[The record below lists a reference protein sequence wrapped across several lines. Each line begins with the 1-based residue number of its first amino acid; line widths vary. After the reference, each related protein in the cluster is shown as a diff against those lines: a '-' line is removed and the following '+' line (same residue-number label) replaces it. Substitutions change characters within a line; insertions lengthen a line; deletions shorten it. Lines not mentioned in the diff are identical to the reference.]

1 MGLGAAGPLEE
12 ASLPWPSLQHTC
24 STPSPGP
31 GQVEG
36 WGWGLGHARQ
46 REQARGTRRPVPL
59 GAGLH
64 APAPGLW
71 TPQPRGQARP
81 GPLLGSTVRTP
92 FGLALTLPVEWPLP
106 FHKGCLGT
114 FTPTPGALSS
124 CFWLT
129 LPCLLGAEDASG
141 ISCPACVGM
150 APPTRR
156 PCPSWSPSDL
166 LGGLSSPGPSSQCWS
181 PHLGAVWHRNEVP
194 GGMLLASQ
202 TGSQWSV
209 ATVGRDSVDQ
219 YSR

>member
-1 MGLGAAGPLEE
+1 MGLEAAGPLEE

-24 STPSPGP
+24 SAPSPGP

-46 REQARGTRRPVPL
+46 REQAGGTWRPVPL

-106 FHKGCLGT
+106 FSQRLPRHLHPHTWSLELFLVNPSLLSWGLR
-114 FTPTPGALSS
+114 TPAG
-124 CFWLT
+124 F
-129 LPCLLGAEDASG
+129 
-141 ISCPACVGM
+141 PAPRV
-150 APPTRR
+150 
-156 PCPSWSPSDL
+156 
-166 LGGLSSPGPSSQCWS
+166 
-181 PHLGAVWHRNEVP
+181 
-194 GGMLLASQ
+194 
-202 TGSQWSV
+202 
-209 ATVGRDSVDQ
+209 
-219 YSR
+219 